1 VVNIADK
8 RKVIISFNIVAL
20 LLFIG
25 LIVFLTIRYTPELK
39 SLFDRRDEIKEYV
52 DQQGFRAVF
61 LFICLQIFQVIVAA
75 VPGEIVQVAG
85 GYFFGTTRG
94 AVFLTFGLI
103 IGSIIAFFAARLLG
117 YRLVKAFVSESKLTK
132 LMRIVSSTKSEMAL
146 FILYLFP
153 GIPKDLLTYI
163 AGLTP
168 INPGRF
174 LVLAILGRMPA
185 LVVSCYIGASLE
197 RENLWAVIIITVAT
211 VLLILAG
218 WLFRDKILEKIRLG
232 HHSKREGGV

>member
-1 VVNIADK
+1 MVNIADK
-8 RKVIISFNIVAL
+8 RKVKISFNIVAL

-39 SLFDRRDEIKEYV
+39 SLFARRDQIKESV
-52 DQQGFRAVF
+52 EQLGFRAIL
-61 LFICLQIFQVIVAA
+61 LFICLQIFQVVVAA
-75 VPGEIVQVAG
+75 VPGEIVQVVG
-85 GYFFGTTRG
+85 GYFFGTIG
-94 AVFLTFGLI
+94 GVVFLTFGLI
-103 IGSIIAFFAARLLG
+103 IGSIIAFFAAHLLG
-117 YRLVKAFVSESKLTK
+117 YRLVKAFVPESKLTK
-132 LMRIVSSTKSEMAL
+132 LMGIVSSTKSEMAL

-153 GIPKDLLTYI
+153 GIPKDLVTYI

-168 INPGRF
+168 INPWRF

-197 RENLWAVIIITVAT
+197 RGNLWAVIIITVAT

-232 HHSKREGGV
+232 HSKKEGGI